1 MIEKESVSSTYAELS
16 LTECEKK
23 LVLLN
28 TGERKI
34 FEELVNGYNAA
45 SISKRKGL
53 ALHTIKSYI
62 KYIYKKLGVHSQVE
76 LILKFEKAK
85 ER

>member
-1 MIEKESVSSTYAELS
+1 MIEEESVSNIYAELS
-16 LTECEKK
+16 LTEYEKK

-34 FEELVNGYNAA
+34 FKELVNGYNAA

-53 ALHTIKSYI
+53 TPRTIKSYT

-76 LILKFEKAK
+76 LIIKFKNGK
-85 ER
+85 N